1 MRPHS
6 LLIFASILLFTLSAA
21 AEPKSMTSPK
31 GKLRVDLT
39 DGTELTYQFAGFG
52 VEKLVKGKLGLDF
65 EDQAW
70 PEGVEIA
77 EVEKKEI
84 DEAWTQPIG
93 IQKNYR
99 DYCNEYTVKLKGDFP
114 KREVGLVFRIYDEG
128 FAFRYTVTPKDES
141 EYVITKELTDYL
153 FDKDYECWYAP
164 YGFGSA
170 QEHDSLKATI
180 ATIPGGTISGCPLLV
195 KGDNFA
201 LALTETDLRDW
212 AGLYFGNGIKFRG
225 EELYSSGNMTG
236 KDEAKS
242 FKVDVSGKDY
252 VTLCHFVDGDN
263 SHCHADWVELTLV
276 DEAGNKVPVTEEF
289 ITEHEQDWGEFGVNK
304 SVDGNPLR
312 IGQKTFKRGFGS
324 HANGLIK
331 LKLGKKFKELKGLC
345 GVDAEKADLGRSAFG
360 IFVEKESQTK
370 PYLCAMLA
378 PRLDGKGLVLTKGER
393 HSPWRL
399 FLTGENELALVTNEM
414 ILNCASPCE
423 LEDTSWIKA
432 GRCTWNWWSDW
443 NRNLCTESIKKEI
456 DFASRHGW
464 EYSTVDDPWY
474 SPHMGRVGNNVMKG
488 QEGKVDLEEITR
500 YAKEKGVKLILW
512 MHWADI
518 NRMMEE
524 AFAYYEK
531 LGSIGGMKIDF
542 MNRDDQEMVNW
553 YEKTV
558 KAAAKH
564 HLIVNF
570 HGSYKPSGFAR
581 TFPNQITSEGV
592 KGNEASKWGHD
603 ITPKLLASYPFTRY
617 IQGPAD
623 LTPGGFLNRQP
634 ENFKPTSPTQVIGT
648 RAHELALCFVLPTPL
663 ICLCDNP
670 VNYEGQPGLEFLDQL
685 KATWDETI
693 PIKGEIGKCYV
704 CARRSGDE
712 WFIGMIGDDMPQNH
726 LIPLTFL
733 DDKTKYTAQI
743 FQDKPDSATDA
754 TLIDIVEKK
763 DLGKTSILPIKTVR
777 NGGCVAI
784 LKPQKEEK

>member
-1 MRPHS
+1 MKIRIA
-6 LLIFASILLFTLSAA
+6 LILALAAVFAF
-21 AEPKSMTSPK
+21 AESQTFTSPGGNVK
-31 GKLRVDLT
+31 VKLG
-39 DGTELTYQFAGFG
+39 DGEKLTYALSINGEETPLSGELGIDFA
-52 VEKLVKGKLGLDF
+52 
-65 EDQAW
+65 DQSW
-70 PEGVEIA
+70 PEKVEIMA
-77 EVEKKEI
+77 VVKERI
-84 DEAWTQPIG
+84 DEKWQQPIG
-93 IQKNYR
+93 IQKEYR
-99 DYCNEYTVKLKGDFP
+99 DFCDEYTVKLKAEFP
-114 KREVGLVFRIYDEG
+114 KREVGLVFRLYDEG
-128 FAFRYTVTPKDES
+128 LAFRYTIMPNDPEE
-141 EYVITKELTDYL
+141 EYVVTKDKTDYL

-170 QEHDSLKATI
+170 QEHDSLKATV

-195 KGDNFA
+195 KGDDFA

-212 AGLYFGNGIKFRG
+212 AGLYFGNGKKYRG
-225 EELYSSGNMTG
+225 EELYSSGNMKG
-236 KDEAKS
+236 KDEAKF
-242 FKVDVSGKDY
+242 FKVDVTGKEG

-276 DEAGNKVPVTEEF
+276 DEAGNKVPVTEKF
-289 ITEHEQDWGEFGVNK
+289 ITEHEQDWGEFGINK

-331 LKLGKKFKELKGLC
+331 LKLDKKYKELKGLC
-345 GVDAEKADLGRSAFG
+345 GVDAEKADLGRSTFG
-360 IFVEKESQTK
+360 IYEEKETAAK

-399 FLTGENELALVTNEM
+399 ALVGKSELDLVTNQM

-423 LEDTSWIKA
+423 LSDTSWIKA

-488 QEGKVDLEEITR
+488 QEGKVDLEEIAR
-500 YAKEKGVKLILW
+500 FAKEKGVKLILW

-542 MNRDDQEMVNW
+542 MNRDDQEMVKW

-558 KAAAKH
+558 KLAAKH

-634 ENFKPTSPTQVIGT
+634 ENFKPTSPTEVIGT

-670 VNYEGQPGLEFLDQL
+670 KNYEGQPGLEYLDQL
-685 KATWDETI
+685 KATWDETLALQGKI
-693 PIKGEIGKCYV
+693 GEFYI
-704 CARRSGDE
+704 CARRNGDD
-712 WFIGMIGDDMPQNH
+712 WYIGMIGDDMAQKH
-726 LIPLTFL
+726 SVPLTFL
-733 DDKTKYTAQI
+733 KDGVTYKAQI
-743 FQDKPDSATDA
+743 FRDKEDSITDA
-754 TLIDIVEKK
+754 CAIEIAEEEVTKDTTLE
-763 DLGKTSILPIKTVR
+763 IKTVR
-777 NGGCVAI
+777 NGGYVAI
-784 LKPQKEEK
+784 LKPVQK